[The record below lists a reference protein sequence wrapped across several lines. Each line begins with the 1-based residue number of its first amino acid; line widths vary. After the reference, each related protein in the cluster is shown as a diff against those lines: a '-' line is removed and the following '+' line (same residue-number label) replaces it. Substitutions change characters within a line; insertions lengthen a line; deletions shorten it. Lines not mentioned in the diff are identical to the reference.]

1 MTLRRGWVAGAEKS
15 DSVTIRIHQPRVR
28 RETLGLVFGFI
39 GVVIFAATLPFS
51 RLAVPDLGPWFITFG
66 RAALAGLIAL
76 LVLRV
81 LKRKLPTPG
90 QLWRIGLAALCLVI
104 GFPIFSS
111 LAVKTIPSSHGGV
124 VLGILPLATSLLS
137 AAFYGERPSAG
148 FWICGVLGA
157 GVVAAFAL
165 RQGGGAVTPGD
176 VYLLAA
182 IAAAAIGYTISAK
195 LSTVMPGWEV
205 ISWCVVLSLPL
216 TIPASFITLPENLHT
231 IAPSS
236 WMAFAYLGIMSMYV
250 GFFAWNT
257 GLAMGGTARV
267 SQVQL
272 LQSFFTLAFASLI
285 NGETIGWET
294 LLFAGLVL
302 VIVFLGRLL
311 RAR

>member
-1 MTLRRGWVAGAEKS
+1 MNVILQQHRK
-15 DSVTIRIHQPRVR
+15 QR
-28 RETLGLVFGFI
+28 RETLGLMFGFI

-66 RAALAGLIAL
+66 RAAVAGLIAL
-76 LVLRV
+76 VVLRL
-81 LKRKLPTPG
+81 LKRPIPSRG
-90 QLWRIGLAALCLVI
+90 QLWRIGFAAICLVI

-111 LAVKTIPSSHGGV
+111 LAVKTVSSSHGGV
-124 VLGILPLATSLLS
+124 IVGILPLATSLLS
-137 AAFYGERPSAG
+137 ATFYGERPSVG

-157 GVVAAFAL
+157 AVVGAFAL
-165 RQGGGAVTPGD
+165 RQGGGTVSLGD
-176 VYLLAA
+176 LYLLAA
-182 IAAAAIGYTISAK
+182 VVSAASGYTVSAK

-205 ISWCVVLSLPL
+205 ISWCVVVSLPL
-216 TIPASFITLPENLHT
+216 TIPVSFLTLPGDLHAV
-231 IAPSS
+231 APSS
-236 WMAFAYLGIMSMYV
+236 WLAFAYLGTMSMYV

-285 NGETIGWET
+285 NRETIGWET

-302 VIVFLGRLL
+302 VIVFLGRFF
-311 RAR
+311 RVR